1 MKFRHFLYL
10 SLFALLFLFYPGD
23 SLYAKIFSE
32 KNNLSDSTKE
42 LNFDFKQVPFVKP
55 NSPMPELSAE
65 GILILNLDSFTPVYE
80 KNASSSFLPAST
92 VKIIT
97 ALTAM
102 DVYKLDD
109 VLVVK
114 RAMEEGQVMGLIKD
128 EKITFESLL
137 YGILVHSGNDAA
149 YVIADNYKDGYD
161 KFIEKMNEKA
171 KQLKMN
177 NTHFKNPAGLDSSDQ
192 YATPTDLA
200 LASRALL
207 KNKELAK
214 IVSTKSITVNDIDFK
229 YFHPLYNVN
238 KLLGEI
244 PGLGGLKTGYT
255 EDAGENLIS
264 FYKHND
270 YQYLIV
276 VLKSKDRFLD
286 TTNILKWINESIEY
300 YSI

>member
-10 SLFALLFLFYPGD
+10 ILFSFLFLFYPGD
-23 SLYAKIFSE
+23 NLYAKIFSQS
-32 KNNLSDSTKE
+32 NNFSNLAKSIE
-42 LNFDFKQVPFVKP
+42 FDFKPIPFVKE
-55 NSPMPELSAE
+55 NSPMPELSSE
-65 GILILNLDSFTPVYE
+65 GVLILNLDSFTPVYE
-80 KNASSSFLPAST
+80 KNSSSSFLPAST

-102 DVYKLDD
+102 DIYQLDD
-109 VLVVK
+109 VLTVK
-114 RAMEEGQVMGLIKD
+114 RVMEEGQIMGVIEG
-128 EKITFESLL
+128 EKLTFESLL

-171 KQLKMN
+171 NQLKMK
-177 NTHFKNPAGLDSSDQ
+177 NTHFKNPAGLDSFDQ

-207 KNKELAK
+207 DNKELAK
-214 IVSTKSITVNDIDFK
+214 IVSTKSITVNDVDFK

-238 KLLGEI
+238 RLLGEI

-264 FYKHND
+264 FYKHNG

-276 VLKSKDRFLD
+276 VLKSKDRFFD
-286 TTNILKWINESIEY
+286 TTNIIRWINSSIEY